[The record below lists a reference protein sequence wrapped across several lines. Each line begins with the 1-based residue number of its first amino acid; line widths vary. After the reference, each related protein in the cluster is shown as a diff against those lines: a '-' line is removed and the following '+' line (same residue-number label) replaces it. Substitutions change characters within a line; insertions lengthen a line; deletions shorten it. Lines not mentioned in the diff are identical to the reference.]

1 MKALTIIAGDDRKM
15 RDLIDGICMR
25 ERGWKLRGSLG
36 ITELELA
43 ALRRRLKRTAQ
54 SVCLPLC
61 SDGMIDPDLLQE
73 FAA

>member
-1 MKALTIIAGDDRKM
+1 MKALDLIAGDDVEM
-15 RDLIDGICMR
+15 RILIDGICMS
-25 ERGWKLRGSLG
+25 ERGRKLRGSLG

-61 SDGMIDPDLLQE
+61 SDGTIDPDLLQW